1 MAAQGS
7 RYFSVGLAGLVV
19 NMGYLTLLVVALIT
33 ALVWIYFAWFYP
45 VSTEKE
51 VLNFDLER
59 SYRKATI
66 AAEAKRFCYLVF
78 ACCALAAALLG
89 AAEW

>member
-1 MAAQGS
+1 MK
-7 RYFSVGLAGLVV
+7 YII
-19 NMGYLTLLVVALIT
+19 LLIVALF
-33 ALVWIYFAWFYP
+33 ACLVWIYFAWFYP
-45 VSTEKE
+45 VPSEKE
-51 VLNFDLER
+51 VLNFDLDR